1 MIEDVTDV
9 KCLQKL
15 TAIVEILK
23 DTVVVSDTLRGVT
36 MCPNKYV
43 ILDQAGSATYWTN
56 IYFYEI
62 PVYVKMT
69 DDDKEV
75 IRVSSFYMKK
85 DDVDNYRK
93 GDPLGVNGNVIY
105 LKDLGIA
112 VLDEL

>member
-1 MIEDVTDV
+1 MIENVTDV

-15 TAIVEILK
+15 TAIVETLK
-23 DTVVVSDTLRGVT
+23 DTVVLDTLRGFT

-43 ILDQAGSATYWTN
+43 ILNQAGGATYWTN
-56 IYFYEI
+56 VYFYEI
-62 PVYVKMT
+62 PVYVKMA

-112 VLDEL
+112 VLGEL

>member
-15 TAIVEILK
+15 TAIVETLK
-23 DTVVVSDTLRGVT
+23 DTVVSDTFQGVT

-85 DDVDNYRK
+85 DDLDNYRK
-93 GDPLGVNGNVIY
+93 GDPLGLNDNVIY
-105 LKDLGIA
+105 LKDLGIS

>member
-1 MIEDVTDV
+1 MIEEVTDV

-15 TAIVEILK
+15 TAIVETLK
-23 DTVVVSDTLRGVT
+23 DTVALDTFQDVT

-85 DDVDNYRK
+85 DDLDNYRK
-93 GDPLGVNGNVIY
+93 GDPLGLNDNVIY

>member
-15 TAIVEILK
+15 TAIVETLK
-23 DTVVVSDTLRGVT
+23 DTVVVLDTHQGVT
-36 MCPNKYV
+36 LCPIKYV
-43 ILDQAGSATYWTN
+43 ILAQAGSAKYWTN
-56 IYFYEI
+56 NYFYEI

-75 IRVSSFYMKK
+75 IRIYSFYMKEQ
-85 DDVDNYRK
+85 DVDNYRI
-93 GDPLGVNGNVIY
+93 GDPLYVDDYIIY

>member
-1 MIEDVTDV
+1 MIENVTDV

-15 TAIVEILK
+15 TAIVETLK
-23 DTVVVSDTLRGVT
+23 DTVALDTFQDVT

-85 DDVDNYRK
+85 DDLDNYRK
-93 GDPLGVNGNVIY
+93 GDPLGLNDNVIY

-112 VLDEL
+112 VLGEL

>member
-1 MIEDVTDV
+1 MIENVTDV

-15 TAIVEILK
+15 TAIVETLK
-23 DTVVVSDTLRGVT
+23 DTGALDTFQDVT

-85 DDVDNYRK
+85 DDLDNYRK
-93 GDPLGVNGNVIY
+93 GDPLGLNDNVIY
-105 LKDLGIA
+105 LKDLGIS

>member
-1 MIEDVTDV
+1 MIEEVTDV

-15 TAIVEILK
+15 TAIVETLK
-23 DTVVVSDTLRGVT
+23 DTVVLYTLRGVT
-36 MCPNKYV
+36 MYPNKYV

-62 PVYVKMT
+62 PVYVKIT

-75 IRVSSFYMKK
+75 IRVSSLYMKK

-93 GDPLGVNGNVIY
+93 GDPLGVNDNVIY

-112 VLDEL
+112 VLGEL

>member
-15 TAIVEILK
+15 TAIVETLK
-23 DTVVVSDTLRGVT
+23 DTVVSDTFQDVT

-43 ILDQAGSATYWTN
+43 ILDQAGNATYWTN

-93 GDPLGVNGNVIY
+93 GDPLGLNDNVIY
-105 LKDLGIA
+105 LKDLGIS

>member
-1 MIEDVTDV
+1 MIEEVTDV

-15 TAIVEILK
+15 TAIVETLK
-23 DTVVVSDTLRGVT
+23 DTVALNTFQDVT

-85 DDVDNYRK
+85 DDLDNYRK
-93 GDPLGVNGNVIY
+93 GDPLGLNDNVIY

>member
-1 MIEDVTDV
+1 MIEEVTDV

-15 TAIVEILK
+15 TAIVETLK
-23 DTVVVSDTLRGVT
+23 DTVVLDTFQDVT

-93 GDPLGVNGNVIY
+93 GDPLGLNDNVIY
-105 LKDLGIA
+105 LKDLGIT

>member
-1 MIEDVTDV
+1 MIENVTDV

-15 TAIVEILK
+15 TAIVETLK
-23 DTVVVSDTLRGVT
+23 DTVVSDTFQDVT

-62 PVYVKMT
+62 PVYVKIT

-112 VLDEL
+112 VLGEL

>member
-1 MIEDVTDV
+1 MIENVTDV

-15 TAIVEILK
+15 TAIVETLK
-23 DTVVVSDTLRGVT
+23 DTVALDTFQDVT

-93 GDPLGVNGNVIY
+93 GDPLGLNDNVIY

-112 VLDEL
+112 VLGEL

>member
-15 TAIVEILK
+15 TAIVETLK
-23 DTVVVSDTLRGVT
+23 DTVVLDTFQDVT

-112 VLDEL
+112 VLGEL

>member
-15 TAIVEILK
+15 AAVAEALK
-23 DTVVVSDTLRGVT
+23 DTVVLNTLRGVA

-43 ILDQAGSATYWTN
+43 ILGQAGSATYWTN

-93 GDPLGVNGNVIY
+93 GDPLGVNDNVIY

>member
-1 MIEDVTDV
+1 MIENVTDV

-15 TAIVEILK
+15 TAIVETLK
-23 DTVVVSDTLRGVT
+23 NTVALDTFQDVT

-85 DDVDNYRK
+85 DDLDNYRK
-93 GDPLGVNGNVIY
+93 GDPLGLNDNVIY

-112 VLDEL
+112 VLGEL

>member
-15 TAIVEILK
+15 TAIVETLK
-23 DTVVVSDTLRGVT
+23 DTVVLDTFQDVT

-93 GDPLGVNGNVIY
+93 GDPLGLNDNVIY

-112 VLDEL
+112 VLGEL

>member
-15 TAIVEILK
+15 TSIVETLK
-23 DTVVVSDTLRGVT
+23 DTVALDTFQDVT
-36 MCPNKYV
+36 MCSNKYV

-93 GDPLGVNGNVIY
+93 GDPLGLNDNVIY
-105 LKDLGIA
+105 LKDLGIS

>member
-15 TAIVEILK
+15 TAIVETLK
-23 DTVVVSDTLRGVT
+23 DTVVLDTFQGVT

-85 DDVDNYRK
+85 DDLDNYRK
-93 GDPLGVNGNVIY
+93 GDPLGLNDNVIY

>member
-15 TAIVEILK
+15 TAIVETLK
-23 DTVVVSDTLRGVT
+23 DTIVLDTFQDVT

-85 DDVDNYRK
+85 DDLDNYRK
-93 GDPLGVNGNVIY
+93 GDPLGLNDNVIY

>member
-23 DTVVVSDTLRGVT
+23 DTVVLNTLRGVT

-85 DDVDNYRK
+85 DDVDNYRI
-93 GDPLGVNGNVIY
+93 GDPLYVDDYIIY

>member
-1 MIEDVTDV
+1 MIENVTDV

-15 TAIVEILK
+15 TAIVETLK
-23 DTVVVSDTLRGVT
+23 DTVALDTFQDVT

-105 LKDLGIA
+105 LKDLGIT

>member
-1 MIEDVTDV
+1 MIENVTDV

-15 TAIVEILK
+15 TAIVETLK
-23 DTVVVSDTLRGVT
+23 DTVALDTFQDVT
-36 MCPNKYV
+36 MCLNKYV

-85 DDVDNYRK
+85 DDVDNYSK
-93 GDPLGVNGNVIY
+93 GDPLGLNDNVIY
-105 LKDLGIA
+105 LKDLGIT

>member
-1 MIEDVTDV
+1 MIEEVTDV

-15 TAIVEILK
+15 TAIVETLK
-23 DTVVVSDTLRGVT
+23 DTVALDTFQDVT

-93 GDPLGVNGNVIY
+93 GDPLGLNDNVIY

>member
-1 MIEDVTDV
+1 MIENVTDV

-15 TAIVEILK
+15 TAIVETLK
-23 DTVVVSDTLRGVT
+23 GTVALDTFKDVT
-36 MCPNKYV
+36 MCPTRYV

-85 DDVDNYRK
+85 DDLDNYRK
-93 GDPLGVNGNVIY
+93 GDPLGLNDNVIY
-105 LKDLGIA
+105 LKDLGIT

>member
-15 TAIVEILK
+15 TAIVETLK
-23 DTVVVSDTLRGVT
+23 DTVVLDTFQDVT

-62 PVYVKMT
+62 PVYVKIT

-93 GDPLGVNGNVIY
+93 GDPLGLNDNVIY

-112 VLDEL
+112 VLGEL

>member
-15 TAIVEILK
+15 TAIVETLK
-23 DTVVVSDTLRGVT
+23 DTVVSDTFQDVT

-43 ILDQAGSATYWTN
+43 ILDQAGNATYWTN

-85 DDVDNYRK
+85 DDLDNYRK
-93 GDPLGVNGNVIY
+93 GDPLGLNDNVIY

>member
-1 MIEDVTDV
+1 MIENVTDV

-15 TAIVEILK
+15 TAIVETLK
-23 DTVVVSDTLRGVT
+23 DTVALDPFQDVT

-85 DDVDNYRK
+85 DDLDNYRK
-93 GDPLGVNGNVIY
+93 GDPLGLNDNVIY
-105 LKDLGIA
+105 LKDLGIT